1 MNARLQVGHPI
12 TTGERVTVT
21 GKDGLL
27 VDYRPKSLRIY
38 FFLSLVK
45 FLRDVYRYDRKLFL
59 DVKPW

>member
-27 VDYRPKSLRIY
+27 VDYRP
-38 FFLSLVK
+38 
-45 FLRDVYRYDRKLFL
+45 
-59 DVKPW
+59 